1 MSMRSDGSRLERAF
15 CTGPEAIYP
24 PIRVLLIQYR
34 SNILD
39 ISLQQAIQQAGAL
52 LLQRE
57 IPEVV
62 NTIFAKVPPA
72 LTIESSMLLSF
83 AGCLTTKSLSS
94 TASANLF
101 CILQIAMS
109 ARVPVVLDAGGGMD
123 PIGADLLANISIL
136 SPNETELSRLT
147 GARGARG

>member
-1 MSMRSDGSRLERAF
+1 M
-15 CTGPEAIYP
+15 I
-24 PIRVLLIQYR
+24 
-34 SNILD
+34 
-39 ISLQQAIQQAGAL
+39 
-52 LLQRE
+52 
-57 IPEVV
+57 
-62 NTIFAKVPPA
+62 
-72 LTIESSMLLSF
+72 
-83 AGCLTTKSLSS
+83 TKRLSS
-94 TASANLF
+94 TVSACLL

>member
-72 LTIESSMLLSF
+72 PMFAGSMLLGL
-83 AGCLTTKSLSS
+83 AG
-94 TASANLF
+94 
-101 CILQIAMS
+101 
-109 ARVPVVLDAGGGMD
+109 
-123 PIGADLLANISIL
+123 
-136 SPNETELSRLT
+136 
-147 GARGARG
+147 

>member
-1 MSMRSDGSRLERAF
+1 M
-15 CTGPEAIYP
+15 
-24 PIRVLLIQYR
+24 LLIQYR

-72 LTIESSMLLSF
+72 PMFASSMLLDS
-83 AGCLTTKSLSS
+83 AGNLIRKRLSS
-94 TASANLF
+94 TASACLVLV
-101 CILQIAMS
+101 LQIAMS